1 MRVLC
6 FSRIWDEALSRIG
19 NADDKVLVF
28 EPCWV
33 ERVKGSYEV
42 SKHHLQH
49 LLCDKLARL
58 SEIQLVISDIAVIS
72 LGSFPRYRLR
82 DKRPPRT
89 QATRTQQ
96 HVFGSPRA
104 NSEAGDATR
113 RERDPDQSLEMYG
126 SRAPSPKSRLLPRG
140 MYSPVSDS

>member
-19 NADDKVLVF
+19 K
-28 EPCWV
+28 
-33 ERVKGSYEV
+33 V

-58 SEIQLVISDIAVIS
+58 SKIQLVISDIAVIS

-113 RERDPDQSLEMYG
+113 RERDPDQSLEMYD